1 MMKPRYVKTVIVVA
15 AALALGVPGAVHAQ
29 SGDGVRFAQVQKK
42 KRVVTQRAPTRIIV
56 RPGIRNRHDST
67 EFPRADNLGFPGRNA
82 VRQCV
87 SWLRTEYR
95 PSGTVVTPQMRCWWQ
110 RG

>member
-1 MMKPRYVKTVIVVA
+1 MPGIRKGSIIVVT
-15 AALALGVPGAVHAQ
+15 AALALAEPIQAQ
-29 SGDGVRFAQVQKK
+29 PLDGVRVTQVQKK
-42 KRVVTQRAPTRIIV
+42 KRAVPQRTPTRIIV

-67 EFPRADNLGFPGRNA
+67 EFPRSDNLGFPGRNA